1 MSLRQAENRVR
12 IEGILSEINLKYG
25 SYQKNGR
32 TVDNVGGD
40 IKVLVHQEINGE
52 NHDFIIPV
60 YMFAAKYTNAGKP
73 NPAYASIETVM
84 KEYTSIAACGNEAN
98 ADKIRITNGDIR
110 MNEYYN
116 PQGQLVSFP
125 RVNASFVNKA
135 TGDFRPEASWSL
147 EFAVSSM
154 DFVTDDEGVE
164 VEPRKL
170 RIKILVPQYG
180 GKLDTMELYATNPR
194 VIDAITSYWEA
205 QKTYSAK
212 GRLNF
217 TTITKQ
223 IIEEMDFG
231 EPEVRTRTTTVSELI
246 VTKGTQSPLEDD
258 MAFAI
263 ADLAAALKEH
273 KANLEA
279 LKDKTNNKTKNTP
292 APAGTSANEAFDL
305 GF

>member
-1 MSLRQAENRVR
+1 MSLRQAENRVK

-32 TVDNVGGD
+32 TVDNIGGD
-40 IKVLVHQEINGE
+40 IKVLVKQEINGE
-52 NHDFIIPV
+52 QKDFIIPV
-60 YMFAAKYTNAGKP
+60 YMFANKYTNAGKP
-73 NPAYASIETVM
+73 NPAYTSIETVM
-84 KEYTSIAACGNEAN
+84 KEYISIAACGSEAT

-116 PQGQLVSFP
+116 AQGNLVSFP

-135 TGDFRPEASWSL
+135 TGEFRPEASWSL

-154 DFVTDDEGVE
+154 DFVTDADGVE

-194 VIDAITSYWEA
+194 VIDAISSYWET

-217 TTITKQ
+217 TSVTTQ
-223 IIEEMDFG
+223 VIEEMDFG
-231 EPEVRTRTTTVSELI
+231 EPEVRVRTTTVSELI

-258 MAFAI
+258 AAFAP
-263 ADLAAALKEH
+263 ADLAEALKEH
-273 KANLEA
+273 KAELES
-279 LKDKTNNKTKNTP
+279 KKEKTNNKTKNTP
-292 APAGTSANEAFDL
+292 APAGASANEDFDL

>member
-1 MSLRQAENRVR
+1 MLRQAENRVR
-12 IEGILSEINLKYG
+12 IEGVLSEINLKYG
-25 SYQKNGR
+25 SYVKNGR
-32 TVDNVGGD
+32 TVDNIGGD
-40 IKVLVHQEINGE
+40 IKVLVHQEMNGE
-52 NHDFIIPV
+52 NKDFVIPV

-73 NPAYASIETVM
+73 NPAYTSIETVM
-84 KEYTSIAACGNEAN
+84 KEYISIAASGSEAT

-116 PQGQLVSFP
+116 AQGQLVSFP

-154 DFVTDDEGVE
+154 DFVTDADGIE

-194 VIDAITSYWEA
+194 VIDAISSYWET

-217 TTITKQ
+217 TTTTTQ
-223 IIEEMDFG
+223 IVEEMDFG
-231 EPEVRTRTTTVSELI
+231 EPEIRVRTTTVSELI

-258 MAFAI
+258 MAFAP
-263 ADLAAALKEH
+263 AELAAALKEH
-273 KANLEA
+273 KAYIES
-279 LKDKTNNKTKNTP
+279 LKEKTNNKTKNTP